1 MLLDYHNF
9 EALLTD
15 DLEKEASSNLNRELL
30 DEYVQGPLEVYKVSH
45 HGSEDSHNPD
55 LISYLNPQHCLVSVG
70 ENKFGHPSQ
79 KALDSLSK

>member
-1 MLLDYHNF
+1 M
-9 EALLTD
+9 
-15 DLEKEASSNLNRELL
+15 

-79 KALDSLSK
+79 KALDSLSKQNYQVHRTDEAGTIEVLIN